1 MSAEHQAVVGREE
14 TPSDDGLL
22 LPRPPGVIRR
32 FWARHPRLADV
43 LICISAFLLSVPR
56 FVAAA
61 DVPDPWH
68 PVSLVVAVAIP
79 ASTAAA
85 LFWRRRFPIAVCAV
99 ALVPY
104 LFAPQW
110 LMPSGAGL
118 AFALYAIA
126 VYRSSRATGIA
137 FGATIVVLGIS
148 GLVRVALG
156 EVWTDVLN
164 GAVSTVVILVFGA
177 LVGVNVGGRKR
188 YVDALIDRSRQ
199 LRIER
204 DQQSQ
209 LAAAA
214 ERTRIA
220 REMHDI
226 VSHSLTVVVAL
237 SEGAAATSDPERAR
251 SAARTAA
258 DTARGALIEMRA
270 MLGVLRTDE
279 AGSSAPLAPA
289 AAPSPREVV
298 TTAQQAGY
306 PVTLRVTGAAPP
318 LPPATGFALGRLV
331 QEGVTNA
338 MRHAPLATGATV
350 AIHYRDDAV
359 EVTITN
365 DGARPSASGDA
376 GFGLQGLGERV
387 AHAGGL
393 LDVHSDDG
401 TWTLTASLPITAE
414 DTA

>member
-1 MSAEHQAVVGREE
+1 MSAEHRAVVGRED

-32 FWARHPRLADV
+32 YWARHPRFADV
-43 LICISAFLLSVPR
+43 LICVSAFILSVPR
-56 FVAAA
+56 YVTATDAPGAWQPAA
-61 DVPDPWH
+61 
-68 PVSLVVAVAIP
+68 LILAVAIP
-79 ASTAAA
+79 TSTAVA
-85 LFWRRRFPIAVCAV
+85 LFWRRRYPIAVYAV
-99 ALVPY
+99 AVVPC
-104 LFAPQW
+104 LLAPPW

-118 AFALYAIA
+118 AFALYAVA

-137 FGATIVVLGIS
+137 FGTTLVLFAVA
-148 GLVRVALG
+148 GLARIALG
-156 EVWTDVLN
+156 EAWSDVLN
-164 GAVSTVVILVFGA
+164 AALATLVVLIIGA
-177 LVGVNVGGRKR
+177 LIGINVGGRKR

-258 DTARGALIEMRA
+258 DTARDALIEMRA
-270 MLGVLRTDE
+270 MLGVLRTDDTGT
-279 AGSSAPLAPA
+279 AAPLAPA
-289 AAPSPREVV
+289 GAPSPREVV
-298 TTAQQAGY
+298 TTAQRAGY
-306 PVTLRVTGAAPP
+306 PVALRVTGIAPP
-318 LPPATGFALGRLV
+318 LAPAADFALGRVV

-338 MRHAPLATGATV
+338 MRHAPRATRATV
-350 AIHYRDDAV
+350 AIHYGADAV
-359 EVTITN
+359 EVTIIN
-365 DGARPSASGDA
+365 DGVRTSATGTA
-376 GFGLQGLGERV
+376 GFGLQGLTERV
-387 AHAGGL
+387 THAGGH
-393 LDVHSDDG
+393 LDVRSADG
-401 TWTLTASLPITAE
+401 VWTLAVTLPLTTE